1 MAESFRK
8 QVIITAV
15 TATLSMAAG
24 FLVVYLL
31 VGPSGSEIAGTT
43 QAPAEGG
50 TKGAGKPSVEP
61 SEAAQESP
69 STEGTPI
76 SLEDIGKPS
85 QPDAAST
92 SQAQETAGPDA
103 SGTAPP
109 PQPAPQPAAPPPAAD
124 GPIVVTLVDFTV
136 MKCWKTGDETP
147 IEKEACGKPVGFES
161 LVKSNLGGISA
172 CVRDFAGTSP
182 GKVSLAMKI
191 EFTKQRYRAW
201 LGNATTISGIEETSA
216 CLRQMY
222 ASLPFQDM
230 DHTFDTYL
238 IFYSLEYNP

>member
-24 FLVVYLL
+24 FIVVYLI
-31 VGPSGSEIAGTT
+31 VGPSGSETPVPT
-43 QAPAEGG
+43 QPSAEGG
-50 TKGAGKPSVEP
+50 AKGAGGPSVRP
-61 SEAAQESP
+61 AKAVQGAP
-69 STEGTPI
+69 STEGTPL
-76 SLEDIGKPS
+76 SLEDVGKPS
-85 QPDAAST
+85 QPDAAPAP
-92 SQAQETAGPDA
+92 QAQETAGPDA
-103 SGTAPP
+103 PGTAPP
-109 PQPAPQPAAPPPAAD
+109 PEPAPQPAGGE
-124 GPIVVTLVDFTV
+124 GPVAVKLVDFAV

-147 IEKEACGKPVGFES
+147 VEKEACGKPAGLDAV
-161 LVKSNLGGISA
+161 VKSNLKGIGA
-172 CVRDFAGTSP
+172 CVKDFAGTSP

-201 LGNATTISGIEETSA
+201 LGSATTITGIEETSA

-222 ASLPFQDM
+222 ATLPFQAM

-238 IFYSLEYNP
+238 VFYSLEYNP